1 MACLAKI
8 SSAIEY
14 DCSNGFVGFAK
25 VAAVNREDIESFS
38 IVDGEVKTISFAAST
53 VYIGVASQKKS
64 FSVSES
70 TRVNDNA
77 PNAYVHEVTVTV
89 FEKENP
95 KLFNELV
102 NGKLVFFTNYRNYY
116 RVFGLYY
123 GLSVTASAMNSSENG
138 GWATFTLTTP
148 EAVLGE
154 DYLTVEAT
162 VASQVFTGANI

>member
-1 MACLAKI
+1 M
-8 SSAIEY
+8 
-14 DCSNGFVGFAK
+14 
-25 VAAVNREDIESFS
+25 
-38 IVDGEVKTISFAAST
+38 
-53 VYIGVASQKKS
+53 ASQKKS

-148 EAVLGE
+148 EAVVGE